1 MAILMTRSEPWTS
14 IISYW
19 REYGLPIRQGVTT
32 EAVKAF
38 EEKYQVRLPAD
49 FAEYLRAVD
58 GTGINESD
66 ENILS
71 FLSLSEIRPVHEVL
85 DDSGGVV
92 YPDRFAYPNCFV
104 FADYM
109 MSCWFYAVQIT
120 SDASTMGPVYRV
132 TASVVPGP
140 IEAAS
145 FREFMA
151 RYSTDPES
159 VL

>member
-1 MAILMTRSEPWTS
+1 M
-14 IISYW
+14 
-19 REYGLPIRQGVTT
+19 
-32 EAVKAF
+32 
-38 EEKYQVRLPAD
+38 
-49 FAEYLRAVD
+49 AVD

-71 FLSLSEIRPVHEVL
+71 FLSLAEMRPVHEEL

-120 SDASTMGPVYRV
+120 PDSAALGPVYRV
-132 TASVVPGP
+132 TASDVPGQM
-140 IEAAS
+140 EAAS
-145 FREFMA
+145 FREFMT
-151 RYSTDPES
+151 RYAGDPGS